1 MFLIIKFSNKSTENS
16 FDSSVARGKS
26 DWWSRNNTNYYTVFS
41 ILQTLRSLVAMNEN
55 LKKQEQEFKAH
66 CKEEMARL
74 KANIEK
80 LKSETDS
87 EVSEDKVSLFLWS
100 LVLYPI
106 KVG

>member
-1 MFLIIKFSNKSTENS
+1 MQADLHLCYLHILYTGFVMGLICFS
-16 FDSSVARGKS
+16 
-26 DWWSRNNTNYYTVFS
+26 S

-74 KANIEK
+74 KGNIEK

-87 EVSEDKVSLFLWS
+87 DISEDKVRITFICRHLF
-100 LVLYPI
+100 YRN
-106 KVG
+106 

>member
-1 MFLIIKFSNKSTENS
+1 
-16 FDSSVARGKS
+16 
-26 DWWSRNNTNYYTVFS
+26 
-41 ILQTLRSLVAMNEN
+41 MNEN

-74 KANIEK
+74 KANIET

-100 LVLYPI
+100 V
-106 KVG
+106 V

>member
-1 MFLIIKFSNKSTENS
+1 M
-16 FDSSVARGKS
+16 DSCLCI
-26 DWWSRNNTNYYTVFS
+26 FS

-87 EVSEDKVSLFLWS
+87 EMSEDQVSFIS
-100 LVLYPI
+100 KLVDESSYCRCF
-106 KVG
+106 